1 MSYGGNRDILLFDE
15 AVSECLGTHVVY
27 TKRLM
32 DICRPH
38 LLCISPAETL
48 ELQNN
53 NIEKKMSL
61 PVPTGLF
68 TEDSTALFWLHPYFA
83 AMLTKHS
90 PKPLYTWSECCN
102 LFLEFC
108 LHSPDHIRNIDDSL
122 FEINPKSKLNNT
134 LKMTYFHKDQ
144 IPNIMEQITR
154 FIYKPSTLLSVC
166 PKLTF
171 DNLPNSLSIF
181 SVIEEHIHRHT
192 KLNPFTAQWIY
203 A

>member
-1 MSYGGNRDILLFDE
+1 MGTYLQNEDEQTLLHPFTENQLLNVLENISHNKMSYGNRDILLFDE

-61 PVPTGLF
+61 TVPTGLL

-102 LFLEFC
+102 LF
-108 LHSPDHIRNIDDSL
+108 
-122 FEINPKSKLNNT
+122 
-134 LKMTYFHKDQ
+134 
-144 IPNIMEQITR
+144 
-154 FIYKPSTLLSVC
+154 
-166 PKLTF
+166 
-171 DNLPNSLSIF
+171 
-181 SVIEEHIHRHT
+181 
-192 KLNPFTAQWIY
+192 TAQTISVTLMTLCLK
-203 A
+203 